1 MLESILNNMIVEAR
15 VDKDEVGSATMYNTQ
30 AVTELESG
38 NTNNVDKNGNDSADL
53 QVE

>member
-1 MLESILNNMIVEAR
+1 MIVEAW
-15 VDKDEVGSATMYNTQ
+15 VDKDEVESATMYNTQ

-38 NTNNVDKNGNDSADL
+38 ITNNMDKDCNDSADL